1 MSFARAGAVFRL
13 AYAEVQYWLVG
24 LTPETYYWTKARAWE
39 DFGDFRRATRNL
51 TAYLRNS
58 DDPQVRALLA
68 YCYARQGDWTRTA
81 DEYTKVLRK
90 WNHPSI
96 RLGLAEAERALGEA
110 AKARELIAALEQD
123 GTPLAPQ
130 LEQALATLKGQLAA
144 PRK

>member
-1 MSFARAGAVFRL
+1 VCRL
-13 AYAEVQYWLVG
+13 IYIEIQYWLVG

-39 DFGDFRRATRNL
+39 DFGDFRRAAL
-51 TAYLRNS
+51 SLSAYLKNS

-68 YCYARQGDWTRTA
+68 YCYARRGEWARTA
-81 DEYTKVLRK
+81 DEYAKVLRK

-110 AKARELIAALEQD
+110 ANARELIAALERD

-130 LEQALATLKGQLAA
+130 LAQALATLKGQLAA
-144 PRK
+144 PKK